1 VTVQDIVA
9 LISALGGGAV
19 LLRLIQSLG
28 KWIGGKAGRER
39 DAVEYERRR
48 ADEAQRRADEAE
60 RELDHEAMVRRKQA
74 EYSSLLRR
82 KMIEHGV
89 PEESI
94 PAWPVDAATMPRAK
108 VREILRKQ
116 QERREPR
123 ERDYEQRTESNRN
136 QGWTRSN

>member
-1 VTVQDIVA
+1 MTVQDIVA

-48 ADEAQRRADEAE
+48 ADEAQRRADDAE
-60 RELDHEAMVRRKQA
+60 RALDREAVIRRKQA

-82 KMIEHGV
+82 KMIENGV

-108 VREILRKQ
+108 VREIISKQ
-116 QERREPR
+116 EQR
-123 ERDYEQRTESNRN
+123 ERNHEQRTESNRREK
-136 QGWTRSN
+136 GWTSNNR